1 MIVTSTFFKINNSQ
15 NNMLKKKISRI
26 LVPLDGSKNS
36 QRGLEMAITLAR
48 QCGAIITGVY
58 SIYAPPHSEFR
69 GVGSVEKSLNRQ
81 VKKIMENAK
90 TLAAQNGIVFK
101 EKMMRGEIGY
111 NIIKLAHGKG
121 NYDMIV
127 IGSRGRSSTKEMF
140 FGSVS
145 NYVIHTSKIPVVI
158 VK

>member
-1 MIVTSTFFKINNSQ
+1 VI
-15 NNMLKKKISRI
+15 KKKISKI

-36 QRGLEMAITLAR
+36 VRGLETAITLAR
-48 QCGAIITGVY
+48 NCDATITGVH
-58 SIYAPPHSEFR
+58 SIHAPPHSEFK
-69 GVGSVEKSLNRQ
+69 GVGSVEEAYNINM
-81 VKKIMENAK
+81 KKFIDEAK
-90 TLAAQNGIVFK
+90 TLAAQNGIVFTDK
-101 EKMMRGEIGY
+101 IVHGEIGY
-111 NIIKLAHGKG
+111 NIIKMAHGKSKF
-121 NYDMIV
+121 DMIV

>member
-1 MIVTSTFFKINNSQ
+1 VI
-15 NNMLKKKISRI
+15 KKKISKI

-36 QRGLEMAITLAR
+36 VRGLETAITLAR
-48 QCGAIITGVY
+48 NCDATITGVH
-58 SIYAPPHSEFR
+58 SIFAPPHSEFR
-69 GVGSVEKSLNRQ
+69 GVGSVEEAYNINM
-81 VKKIMENAK
+81 KKFIDEAK
-90 TLAAQNGIVFK
+90 TLAAQNGIVFTDK
-101 EKMMRGEIGY
+101 IVQGEIGY
-111 NIIKLAHGKG
+111 NIIKMAHGKAKF
-121 NYDMIV
+121 DMIV